1 MDLDDVRTEALI
13 TITAFNIEARYPDF
27 KRTFRRMCTAE
38 YTARHMIVIKEMF
51 RWLRSQIP

>member
-1 MDLDDVRTEALI
+1 MPTALI

-38 YTARHMIVIKEMF
+38 HSACHMTTIREMF
-51 RWLRSQIP
+51 QWLRSQIP